1 MILKTKNKEVRL
13 VFSTRKLVT
22 ISNLLK
28 GKNFEELY
36 FEAMNKNDLEAL
48 SKIIYT
54 FGEDEAGMKTFKTF
68 DEVYDFIDDYKE
80 ENKKTYEELY
90 MEMAGA
96 INDEGFFVK
105 KMTKKELQSKISDPL
120 SNIKMEEVIKSSA
133 EKAIEKVVE
142 NEAFQGYLG

>member
-1 MILKTKNKEVRL
+1 MILKTNNKEVKL
-13 VFSTRKLVT
+13 IFSTRKLVT

-54 FGEDEAGMKTFKTF
+54 FGEDEAGMKSFKTF

-80 ENKKTYEELY
+80 ENKKTYEDVY
-90 MEMAGA
+90 AEMAGV

-105 KMTKKELQSKISDPL
+105 KMTKKELQSKTSDPL
-120 SNIKMEEVIKSSA
+120 STIKMDEVIKSSA
-133 EKAIEKVVE
+133 EKAIANIVE